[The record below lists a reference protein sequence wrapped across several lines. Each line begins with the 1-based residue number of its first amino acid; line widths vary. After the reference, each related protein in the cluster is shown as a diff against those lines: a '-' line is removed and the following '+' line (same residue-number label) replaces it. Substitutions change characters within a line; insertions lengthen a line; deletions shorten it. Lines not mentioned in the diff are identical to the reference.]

1 MENGRNLM
9 YEKKDLHCEVRSNL
23 KTFGTSVCIKIAFPK
38 IGTGYRL
45 KKPSGNDDSLRLITF

>member
-23 KTFGTSVCIKIAFPK
+23 TTFGTSVCIKIAFPK
-38 IGTGYRL
+38 I
-45 KKPSGNDDSLRLITF
+45 